1 MYSVRAKQGGIP
13 FPALIYALCALNGV
27 TWAANEEK
35 IGPMRPIDE
44 ALIAEFEGWV
54 PPNKR
59 SFASTGAGSSSSA
72 PPRNPTL
79 HARLE
84 RMDRV
89 LEYHGEHLDYQ
100 NELLLQQREY
110 QVAST
115 QFLHDY
121 LQRMTLQQ
129 GGDVSGYPTMLVYL
143 DLPIPPVW
151 VEGDPEDDDDDD
163 EEEDE

>member
-1 MYSVRAKQGGIP
+1 MYSVKAKQGGIP
-13 FPALIYALCALNGV
+13 FPSLITSLCNLNGM
-27 TWAANEEK
+27 TWANNEEK
-35 IGPMRPIDE
+35 AAPMKPIDE
-44 ALIAEFEGWV
+44 VLIAEFLCLV
-54 PPNKR
+54 SPNKH
-59 SFASTGAGSSSSA
+59 SFASTRAGSSSSI
-72 PPRNPTL
+72 PRTRNPTL
-79 HARLE
+79 NARLE

-129 GGDVSGYPTMLVYL
+129 GGDGSGYPTMPVYPN
-143 DLPIPPVW
+143 LPIASVW
-151 VEGDPEDDDDDD
+151 VEADVEEDDC
-163 EEEDE
+163 EPQES